1 MHSGLLHV
9 SPHLLQVEMDYLV
22 RTDQMEA
29 QAHQVKLVHQVP
41 EDLLVYQ
48 VTQQKENQDL
58 AEQMED
64 LVLSDSQDLLEFT
77 DPQA

>member
-9 SPHLLQVEMDYLV
+9 SHHLLQVEMDYLV

-29 QAHQVKLVHQVP
+29 QAHQVQLVHQVP

-64 LVLSDSQDLLEFT
+64 LVLSDSPDLLGCM